1 MKAELV
7 MSSTKG
13 SVFNVS
19 KSFKNF
25 WSQMSSTVKYLQS
38 VSFTQNAL
46 KSYIYKLFCLF
57 FRGREVLG
65 LNH

>member
-38 VSFTQNAL
+38 VLFTQNAL
-46 KSYIYKLFCLF
+46 KS
-57 FRGREVLG
+57 
-65 LNH
+65 